1 MATNIEP
8 EDFEDIQNSE
18 QTWVV
23 DFWADWCAPCKKL
36 APVFD
41 EVSEKVENVNFGK
54 VDMEKNQQLGTKAG
68 VRALPTLVIFRN
80 GEEVA
85 RKSGAMKKEELTSW
99 IKENT

>member
-23 DFWADWCAPCKKL
+23 DFWAEWCAPCKKL
-36 APVFD
+36 APVFK

-85 RKSGAMKKEELTSW
+85 RKSGAMKEEELTAW